1 MDLIK
6 WLVQDATTRAQDLS
20 LLMRPKWLSETTRSA
35 ADAAGLVALADLE
48 TTALR
53 TALTGTS
60 SLFDAFILCPGLH
73 RQQDAPDLSKG
84 EYPACAAMTTGYVF
98 RVENEATVLQLQRQA
113 KTGHLTTLS
122 VSSTSQDSVDLR
134 RSYKLLLDYSLRAD
148 SICYSCAVALSIT
161 IFAVLLMLKDWWAV
175 TSMTLLIC
183 VRFINVVVLQRRA
196 ALGWK
201 GKREPGVQGDLL
213 VLLSQDRWVRMRGA
227 VDDLK
232 AVTSGQW
239 LRKPSSI
246 ESSLV
251 SLATLLAYINAGLAS
266 NARSQGKSLLV
277 MLLLSSAALL
287 GLANQKTEKFHMY
300 GRIIR
305 MEKAPVKYA
314 RRLHLASELIKEAG
328 RNDWAIRL
336 GMVQPE
342 STDGRMEQDMGPKM
356 M

>member
-1 MDLIK
+1 MDLMK
-6 WLVQDATTRAQDLS
+6 RLVQGATLRTQDLS
-20 LLMRPKWLSETTRSA
+20 LLKRQIWLSETTQSPT
-35 ADAAGLVALADLE
+35 DAAGLVALADLE

-60 SLFDAFILCPGLH
+60 FLFDAFILCPGLH

-113 KTGHLTTLS
+113 KTGHLTTFS

-134 RSYKLLLDYSLRAD
+134 RSHKLPLDYSLGPS
-148 SICYSCAVALSIT
+148 SICYWSAVALFIT
-161 IFAVLLMLKDWWAV
+161 TFAVLLMLGDWWAV

-183 VRFINVVVLQRRA
+183 VRLINVVILRRRA
-196 ALGWK
+196 TLGWK
-201 GKREPGVQGDLL
+201 GKSEPGVQGDLL
-213 VLLSQDRWVRMRGA
+213 VLLSQDRWVRMRGT

-239 LRKPSSI
+239 LREPNFI

-251 SLATLLAYINAGLAS
+251 SLATILAYINAGLTS
-266 NARSQGKSLLV
+266 NARPEGNALLMV
-277 MLLLSSAALL
+277 LLLLSAALL
-287 GLANQKTEKFHMY
+287 GLANQNTRESHIY
-300 GRIIR
+300 GRVIR
-305 MEKAPVKYA
+305 IERAPAKYA
-314 RRLHLASELIKEAG
+314 RRLDLASELIEETG
-328 RNDWAIRL
+328 RADWAIRL

-342 STDGRMEQDMGPKM
+342 LTDNRMKQDMGPKM